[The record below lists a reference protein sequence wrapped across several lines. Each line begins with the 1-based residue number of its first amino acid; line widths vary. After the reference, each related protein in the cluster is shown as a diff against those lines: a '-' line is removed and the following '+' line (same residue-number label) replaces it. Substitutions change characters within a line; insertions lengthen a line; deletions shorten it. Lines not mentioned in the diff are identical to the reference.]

1 MREQDKKFRKPVRGA
16 GAGAAGAAKGV
27 VPGTAAGP
35 AVAQFSCLGAVEG
48 VCALLGTRGGEL
60 SAFDFRAGP
69 GGSAGAGARARDH
82 GGAVLAA
89 AGCPA
94 PGGRPGSLVVAVSHE
109 RLTVHEYFRD
119 TDLLRLSA
127 VHEGLGLAP
136 GLEPAGCRLA
146 LSPCRGFVSL
156 ATSGGQLRVFAVA
169 PSEGG
174 PPEPAAEEPE
184 APEAAAGGEGGQPN
198 GAYTVAQ
205 VLVVDA
211 GAAAAVVA
219 RPTEAAGGCH
229 CHWQLKGHSLGTAL
243 QVGGLYAWWE
253 GLGSLYMFS
262 VRKRQ
267 AAGSGGG
274 EMKPVKTWVLP
285 SDVRCSAVSTNGII
299 LALGLE
305 MGATFLLDTHLG
317 AQYDLVYCDGAPIL
331 ALEFADT
338 TPAAAGKL
346 LFGTAKGALWSYNVH
361 THRKVHKA
369 LVKYTRIAFIKHLQ
383 GSNNVLVGSEGEFE
397 TRLQLCTADCKVVGE
412 LLPAADRRQLSL
424 HRDHVVHHQQ
434 DGLVLVPTTSMGGG
448 EAPAAPEAPD
458 GGHQEAARAES
469 QEVPEQGQAE
479 VPEGGEDAPSTQ
491 GPPPPAEVV
500 VERFATKVKT
510 GVRIAEG
517 PPERGREVAAGGRA
531 KSNQFHGGKRRTRVR
546 AAHRSIFTGQGSIL
560 PAGGGSL
567 IPVALGAGA
576 PEGPDGAAPEVKG
589 TRHTLFAAKGNMQ
602 SIMELTKGQEAVGVP
617 EPAEPQIKIP
627 TSNSSLLWDPTS
639 RYKRMRRRQQELIK
653 VLLYESTTK
662 PCMT

>member
-1 MREQDKKFRKPVRGA
+1 MREQDKKFRKPERGVEGA
-16 GAGAAGAAKGV
+16 KGVIAGAA
-27 VPGTAAGP
+27 AGSAQP
-35 AVAQFSCLGAVEG
+35 QFSCLGVVEG
-48 VCALLGTRGGEL
+48 VCALLGTRGGEV

-69 GGSAGAGARARDH
+69 GGAAGEGARARAH

-169 PSEGG
+169 PSENGS
-174 PPEPAAEEPE
+174 PEPAAEEPE
-184 APEAAAGGEGGQPN
+184 AEEPGEPEAAAGGEGGQPN

-205 VLVVDA
+205 VLGVDA
-211 GAAAAVVA
+211 GAAAALVA

-274 EMKPVKTWVLP
+274 EVKPVKTWVLP

-305 MGATFLLDTHLG
+305 MGATYLLDTHLG

-331 ALEFADT
+331 ALEFADK
-338 TPAAAGKL
+338 TPGAAGKL

-369 LVKYTRIAFIKHLQ
+369 LVKYTRIAFIKHLP
-383 GSNNVLVGSEGEFE
+383 GSNHVLVGSEGEFE
-397 TRLQLCTADCKVVGE
+397 TRLQLCTADCKVVSE
-412 LLPAADRRQLSL
+412 LLPATDRRQLSL
-424 HRDHVVHHQQ
+424 HRDHVVHHEK

-458 GGHQEAARAES
+458 GAHQEAAGAES
-469 QEVPEQGQAE
+469 QEVREQEQAE

-491 GPPPPAEVV
+491 GSPTPAEVV
-500 VERFATKVKT
+500 VERFLTKVKS
-510 GVRIAEG
+510 GVQIADG
-517 PPERGREVAAGGRA
+517 PPERGREVATGGRA
-531 KSNQFHGGKRRTRVR
+531 KSNQFQGGKRRTRVR

-560 PAGGGSL
+560 APSL
-567 IPVALGAGA
+567 LPVAPG
-576 PEGPDGAAPEVKG
+576 GPDGAAPEVKS

-602 SIMELTKGQEAVGVP
+602 SIMELTKGQEALGVP
-617 EPAEPQIKIP
+617 EPAEPKIKIP